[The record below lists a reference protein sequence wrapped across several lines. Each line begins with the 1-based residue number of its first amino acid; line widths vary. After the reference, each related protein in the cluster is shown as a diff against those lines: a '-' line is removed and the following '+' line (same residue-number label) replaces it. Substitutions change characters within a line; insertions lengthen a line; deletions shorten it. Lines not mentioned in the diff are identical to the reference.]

1 MGHVYEEYQDTFDQ
15 DNYSYVLKKKFDSG
29 TTVEIE
35 FWLTEADTEGPLY
48 VEVGLRS
55 FTKRKQRDQPDFE
68 FTVRGKDGLEP
79 AIWATKCL
87 LEFPEFLFSQ
97 HYWTYKDQ
105 IVYNIYW
112 SDARRRNVY
121 HKWLS
126 RYGFYF
132 DSSGGTKCISK
143 KYERRK

>member
-1 MGHVYEEYQDTFDQ
+1 MGHVYEEFYNTYSHE
-15 DNYSYVLKKKFDSG
+15 NYSYILKKKFASG

-35 FWLTEADTEGPLY
+35 FYLGEYSMDGPLL

-55 FTKRKQRDQPDFE
+55 FTKRKQKNQPDFE

-79 AIWATKCL
+79 AMWATKCL
-87 LEFPEFLFSQ
+87 LEFPDFLFTEYDYM
-97 HYWTYKDQ
+97 HKDRM
-105 IVYNIYW
+105 IYNIYW

-132 DSSGGTKCISK
+132 DSSAGIKCLAK
-143 KYERRK
+143 AYDRP